1 MAKIPLRLQLLFVIF
16 CLITAETIKDE
27 REILDNPDGFAGISG
42 SGPALPYSVA
52 FPASLGEGRPLCRRL
67 SEYKA
72 PEGIPL
78 RLVKSKCISFEIR
91 YAEMVGSGFRSKR
104 AEVDQHTHDVGFDH
118 LSGLWT
124 LAIGSRS
131 PAAWASELGLM
142 LYLATSIWQ
151 VWTDVYLARF
161 FNGREPEMPPMTR
174 GPYRYVRHPRYSA
187 TIIAK
192 VALALTL
199 ASIFGW
205 LLAVVWSV
213 ILLRQIGAEEL
224 HLKSVFGSEYEAYS
238 HTTARVIPGIY

>member
-1 MAKIPLRLQLLFVIF
+1 MRKWWGLDSDPKGPKWISILMMLDLTIF
-16 CLITAETIKDE
+16 
-27 REILDNPDGFAGISG
+27 LDYGHW
-42 SGPALPYSVA
+42 
-52 FPASLGEGRPLCRRL
+52 
-67 SEYKA
+67 
-72 PEGIPL
+72 
-78 RLVKSKCISFEIR
+78 RLVPDLQR
-91 YAEMVGSGFRSKR
+91 P
-104 AEVDQHTHDVGFDH
+104 
-118 LSGLWT
+118 GLQS
-124 LAIGSRS
+124 I
-131 PAAWASELGLM
+131 GLM

>member
-1 MAKIPLRLQLLFVIF
+1 MNAKFWTTL
-16 CLITAETIKDE
+16 T
-27 REILDNPDGFAGISG
+27 
-42 SGPALPYSVA
+42 
-52 FPASLGEGRPLCRRL
+52 ASLGYLVLALLCLVQWGTPHPWARVDL
-67 SEYKA
+67 FAGGYL
-72 PEGIPL
+72 GIKL
-78 RLVKSKCISFEIR
+78 LKVFHSVWSSRSV
-91 YAEMVGSGFRSKR
+91 FRSKSVMR
-104 AEVDQHTHDVGFDH
+104 KWWGLDSDPKGPKWISILMMLDLTIFLDYGHWRLLPDLQR
-118 LSGLWT
+118 SGLQS
-124 LAIGSRS
+124 IG
-131 PAAWASELGLM
+131 LV

-199 ASIFGW
+199 ASVFGW

-224 HLKSVFGSEYEAYS
+224 HLKTVFGSEYEAYS